1 MKGNSVKTIL
11 VNLTVVGLFMYILQQ
26 GCAKN
31 RVSPATDPPVEPD
44 TILITPKPLF
54 RLPAVLME
62 SSGLAITTPGKIW
75 SHNDS
80 GNENQLYCFNL
91 DGVLIR
97 TITISNATNI
107 DWEDLT
113 VDPQKRI
120 YIGDFG
126 NNNNSR
132 NNLVI
137 YRIPDPETF
146 TESSVTAEVINFSY
160 EDQTSFP
167 PPPSE
172 MNYEMEAVIWHNDSL
187 FLFTKDRTSPFAGYT
202 KMYKMPATPGTHVAK
217 ASGSFFLGT
226 TIPSAR
232 VTAADIHESSGRL
245 ALLVPNRVI
254 VFSNYSGSRFFQGK
268 VKNYPFTAI
277 LGQIESLV
285 FASDSVI
292 YISEEGA
299 GSTPG
304 FLYEVKFPVQQ

>member
-1 MKGNSVKTIL
+1 MVA
-11 VNLTVVGLFMYILQQ
+11 GLLIWTLQQ
-26 GCAKN
+26 GCV
-31 RVSPATDPPVEPD
+31 RDRTTPDTDPDDETNSFPV
-44 TILITPKPLF
+44 TPRPLF
-54 RLPAVLME
+54 RLPSVLLE
-62 SSGLAITTPGKIW
+62 SSGLAITAPGKIW

-97 TITISNATNI
+97 TITISNASNI

-137 YRIPDPETF
+137 YRIADPETF
-146 TESSVTAEVINFSY
+146 TESSVTAEIINFSY
-160 EDQTSFP
+160 EDQTAFP
-167 PPPSE
+167 PPASE
-172 MNYEMEAVIWHNDSL
+172 MNYDMEAVIWHNDSL
-187 FLFTKDRTSPFAGYT
+187 FMFTKDRTSPFAGYT

-217 ASGSFFLGT
+217 AAGSFFLGT
-226 TIPSAR
+226 TIFSAW
-232 VTAADIHESSGRL
+232 VTAADIHQPSGKL

-254 VFSNYSGSRFFQGK
+254 VFSNYSGSRFFQGE
-268 VKNYPFTAI
+268 VRNYPFTSI

-285 FASDSVI
+285 FTSDSSL
-292 YISEEGA
+292 YISEEGV

-304 FLYEVKFPVQQ
+304 LFYELKLPQQQ

>member
-1 MKGNSVKTIL
+1 MVA
-11 VNLTVVGLFMYILQQ
+11 GLLIWTLQQ
-26 GCAKN
+26 GCV
-31 RVSPATDPPVEPD
+31 RDRTTPDTDPDDETNSFPV
-44 TILITPKPLF
+44 TPKPLF
-54 RLPAVLME
+54 RLPSVLLE
-62 SSGLAITTPGKIW
+62 SSGLAITAPGKIW

-97 TITISNATNI
+97 TITISNASNI

-137 YRIPDPETF
+137 YRIADPETF
-146 TESSVTAEVINFSY
+146 TESSVTAEIINFSY
-160 EDQTSFP
+160 EDQTAFP
-167 PPPSE
+167 PPASE
-172 MNYEMEAVIWHNDSL
+172 MNYDMEAVIWHNDSL
-187 FLFTKDRTSPFAGYT
+187 FMFTKDRTSPFAGYT

-217 ASGSFFLGT
+217 AAGSFFLGT
-226 TIPSAR
+226 TIFSAW
-232 VTAADIHESSGRL
+232 VTAADIHQPSGKL

-254 VFSNYSGSRFFQGK
+254 VFSNYSGSRFFQGE
-268 VKNYPFTAI
+268 VRNYPFTSI

-285 FASDSVI
+285 FTSDSSL
-292 YISEEGA
+292 YISEEGV

-304 FLYEVKFPVQQ
+304 LFYELKLPQQQ

>member
-1 MKGNSVKTIL
+1 MSIINFMVA
-11 VNLTVVGLFMYILQQ
+11 GLLIWTLQQ
-26 GCAKN
+26 GCV
-31 RVSPATDPPVEPD
+31 RDRTTPDTDPDDETNSFPV
-44 TILITPKPLF
+44 TPKPLF
-54 RLPAVLME
+54 RLPSVLLE
-62 SSGLAITTPGKIW
+62 SSGLAITAPGKIW

-97 TITISNATNI
+97 TITISNASNI

-137 YRIPDPETF
+137 YRIADPETF
-146 TESSVTAEVINFSY
+146 TESSVTAEIINFSY
-160 EDQTSFP
+160 EDQTAFP
-167 PPPSE
+167 PPASE
-172 MNYEMEAVIWHNDSL
+172 MNYDMEAVIWHNDSL
-187 FLFTKDRTSPFAGYT
+187 FMFTKDRTSPFAGYT

-217 ASGSFFLGT
+217 AAGSFFLGT
-226 TIPSAR
+226 TIFSAW
-232 VTAADIHESSGRL
+232 VTAADIHQPSGKL

-254 VFSNYSGSRFFQGK
+254 VFSNYSGSRFFQGE
-268 VKNYPFTAI
+268 VRNYPFTSI

-285 FASDSVI
+285 FTSDSSL
-292 YISEEGA
+292 YISEEGV

-304 FLYEVKFPVQQ
+304 LFYELKLPQQQ